1 MQTQAQMWG
10 NSLALRIPK
19 SLAKAA
25 GIEPGTP
32 IKLSIVKGKLVVERV
47 TTREYTLEELLART
61 PRNKG
66 KGHGETDTGVPVG
79 REVW

>member
-1 MQTQAQMWG
+1 MQSQAQMWG

-19 SLAKAA
+19 ALAKAA

-32 IKLSIVKGKLVVERV
+32 VTFSIVKGKIVIERV
-47 TTREYTLEELLART
+47 TEHEYTLAELLART
-61 PRNKG
+61 PKG
-66 KGHGETDTGVPVG
+66 KGHGETDTGAPVG